1 MSPRD
6 IALATLPPAL
16 WAITYIIAKP
26 ATGHFPPLFLIAIV
40 YGLTALVMARPWRWR
55 TPFVILLACG
65 TLGGALQSGL
75 IFAGIARVP
84 ASLAILA
91 VQSQVPFAVIAAW
104 LLGQEKLE
112 FRRLA
117 GIAVALAGVAI
128 VVGIPAAAGE
138 SWGLVLIVIGT
149 ASWGAS
155 QGLIRAYSRET
166 GGELI
171 GAIAL
176 VSCPQLLIAS
186 FILEPGQG
194 PSLASAGLPEWAMVT
209 VLVLAGY
216 ALPYSIWYGMLR
228 RYRVDQVTPF
238 ALLMPITGVVGSA
251 VFLGERLSLQSIVG
265 GAVILLG
272 LALVVGPPAKRIAIQ
287 PVSE

>member
-55 TPFVILLACG
+55 TSFAVLLACG

-91 VQSQVPFAVIAAW
+91 VQSQVPFAVLAAW
-104 LLGQEKLE
+104 LLGQEKLQ

-117 GIAVALAGVAI
+117 GIAVAVAGVAI

-149 ASWGAS
+149 AS
-155 QGLIRAYSRET
+155 
-166 GGELI
+166 
-171 GAIAL
+171 
-176 VSCPQLLIAS
+176 
-186 FILEPGQG
+186 
-194 PSLASAGLPEWAMVT
+194 
-209 VLVLAGY
+209 
-216 ALPYSIWYGMLR
+216 
-228 RYRVDQVTPF
+228 
-238 ALLMPITGVVGSA
+238 
-251 VFLGERLSLQSIVG
+251 
-265 GAVILLG
+265 
-272 LALVVGPPAKRIAIQ
+272 
-287 PVSE
+287 

>member
-1 MSPRD
+1 MNPRD

-40 YGLTALVMARPWRWR
+40 YGLTALAMARPWRWR

-65 TLGGALQSGL
+65 TLGGALQSGF
-75 IFAGIARVP
+75 IYAGIARVP

-104 LLGQEKLE
+104 LLGQEKLQ

-155 QGLIRAYSRET
+155 QGLIRAYSRENRRRIDRCHCPYRLAPIADRIVHS
-166 GGELI
+166 GI
-171 GAIAL
+171 GA
-176 VSCPQLLIAS
+176 
-186 FILEPGQG
+186 
-194 PSLASAGLPEWAMVT
+194 
-209 VLVLAGY
+209 
-216 ALPYSIWYGMLR
+216 
-228 RYRVDQVTPF
+228 
-238 ALLMPITGVVGSA
+238 
-251 VFLGERLSLQSIVG
+251 
-265 GAVILLG
+265 GAVARQRRARQSGRWLLCSS
-272 LALVVGPPAKRIAIQ
+272 LPATRCPIPSGMACCGAI
-287 PVSE
+287 VWIR